1 MGYKQIKALVKKE
14 ILRLIKEPA
23 LLFLIVIFP
32 IALTLSFGVAFGQVG
47 DGGESTYSIGW
58 VNYDDNQTHWATS
71 FRSNLSSNEMLRL
84 EDYNSL
90 DDALDKLQAG
100 ELSGVVVVP
109 DNFGDSIE
117 SYWNSPQDTG
127 SWINSSVEL
136 YVDESSLV
144 MKQTLTPLIQQSY
157 VDTLY
162 GSEQTTIE
170 TPVDVEL
177 ISAVETKETSM
188 FDVFMPGL
196 FAFGVIFLTMSI
208 AQGITG
214 EKKEGLLKRIWL
226 TPTKSTDVMT
236 SYAISNVL
244 IAVFQMSLILAL
256 GLALG
261 FQAILTP
268 ASVVMSYVMI
278 LPLAVLCIGLGLIVG
293 VVSKNDGMAT
303 GLSFVFI
310 IPMMFLGTFVSM
322 GEPTAVNKAMPSYYA
337 TESIKSLLFR
347 GIDPLSAT
355 ILTNFGILTA
365 MAAVVFVIGSLVFA
379 RFSRK

>member
-214 EKKEGLLKRIWL
+214 EKKEGLLKRINC
-226 TPTKSTDVMT
+226 SV
-236 SYAISNVL
+236 SNVVNL
-244 IAVFQMSLILAL
+244 S
-256 GLALG
+256 LG
-261 FQAILTP
+261 FGSWIPSNPHTGKRCD
-268 ASVVMSYVMI
+268 
-278 LPLAVLCIGLGLIVG
+278 VLCHDSSIGRFVYWIRPHCGRGFKKRWDGYGAFVCVYHPDDVLGNV
-293 VVSKNDGMAT
+293 
-303 GLSFVFI
+303 
-310 IPMMFLGTFVSM
+310 
-322 GEPTAVNKAMPSYYA
+322 
-337 TESIKSLLFR
+337 
-347 GIDPLSAT
+347 
-355 ILTNFGILTA
+355 
-365 MAAVVFVIGSLVFA
+365 
-379 RFSRK
+379 RFNG